1 LLPSFW
7 QQAQP
12 LNRTP
17 RASKVQLYIFDIL
30 AVNGE
35 DLRALPLSLR
45 KTNLARQLACRPD
58 GIYRSG
64 RRLRIASQS

>member
-1 LLPSFW
+1 
-7 QQAQP
+7 
-12 LNRTP
+12 
-17 RASKVQLYIFDIL
+17 VQLYIYIFDIL